1 MDARNRMY
9 EGQGQEETGISVE
22 RREINGL
29 ENQMSL
35 KDRHGRNSKAGSL
48 EV

>member
-35 KDRHGRNSKAGSL
+35 KDRYGRNSKAGSL
-48 EV
+48 DV